1 MMPHAERR
9 SKLVVYAAVGACLI
23 LWASS
28 FVVIRVAVREYSP
41 QHLALL
47 RFLVASAVLL
57 IAAPF
62 CKVRLPKAR
71 DAPAFFGMGIV
82 GIAFYSVA
90 VNTGET
96 TVTAGGA
103 SLIIASETVFV
114 ALLAGAF
121 LKERIPRL
129 AWFGFALSLVGVAL
143 ISLSSVAD
151 LKFSGGSLL
160 LLAASVAAAALTVWQ
175 KAYLDRYSAVE
186 VSAYCVW
193 AGTFCLLFAAPGLTE
208 SVATAPPLSTWLA
221 VYLGV
226 GPAALAY
233 TAWTYAL
240 KHTDASVLSASLYLT
255 SPMTVMIAWLALGEL
270 PSALAVLGGA
280 VVLLG
285 VWLAQRR
292 K

>member
-1 MMPHAERR
+1 MRAKRG
-9 SKLVVYAAVGACLI
+9 SKFVVHAAVACCLI

-41 QHLALL
+41 EHLALL
-47 RFLVASAVLL
+47 RYLVASAVLL

-62 CKVRLPKAR
+62 CKVRLPKPR
-71 DAPAFFGMGIV
+71 HVPAFFGMGIV
-82 GIAFYSVA
+82 GIAFYSLA
-90 VNTGET
+90 VNAGEM

-129 AWFGFALSLVGVAL
+129 AWFGFALSLIGVAL

-151 LKFSGGSLL
+151 LNFSVGSFL

-193 AGTFCLLFAAPGLTE
+193 AGTLCLLFAAPGLAE
-208 SVATAPPLSTWLA
+208 SMATAQPLTTWLA

-240 KHTDASVLSASLYLT
+240 KRTDAAVLSASLYLT
-255 SPMTVMIAWLALGEL
+255 SPMTVIIAWFALGEL
-270 PSALAVLGGA
+270 PSAPALLGGA

-285 VWLAQRR
+285 VWLAQHR